1 MASPGHM
8 TPVLM
13 CLRLPAV
20 FVLPTPRFSI
30 IAHKAP
36 VRSPV
41 YCTVLTDSRMATASR
56 FMATIVGTSALVRTV
71 GAAGFDPL
79 PYVNPLIGT
88 SNGGNVFAGA
98 SLPYGMAKAVA
109 DTNSSSNQGG
119 FTLDGS
125 PVTGFSVL
133 HDSGTGGSP
142 SLGETN
148 RPRSVPACVF

>member
-1 MASPGHM
+1 
-8 TPVLM
+8 
-13 CLRLPAV
+13 
-20 FVLPTPRFSI
+20 
-30 IAHKAP
+30 
-36 VRSPV
+36 
-41 YCTVLTDSRMATASR
+41 MATVSR
-56 FMATIVGTSALVRTV
+56 FMATIVGASAFMRTA
-71 GAAGFDPL
+71 GAADFDHL
-79 PYVNPLIGT
+79 SYVDPLIGT

-142 SLGETN
+142 SLGEMN
-148 RPRSVPACVF
+148 RPRSVSACVF